1 MTATIQIL
9 NQNETSIDKR
19 AVVDATAVIGP
30 GCRIGPLAVIGENV
44 EIGANTIVESH
55 GVIQG
60 PTRMGMSNH
69 IHPFAC
75 IGGPPQD
82 KRYCGELTELVIGHD
97 NVFRESVTINRGTV
111 HGGGKTVIG
120 DRNLFMAYS
129 HIAHDCIVGS
139 HAVLANHATV
149 AGHTIIEDYVV
160 FGGMAAV
167 GTFLRI
173 GESAMLAAGAM
184 AEREVPP
191 FCIVSGERARLRAIN
206 RVGMDRRCFSRET
219 KLEIKAIFKAL
230 KGSSTPVAEIVD
242 TLAKSVVSAPALRML
257 SFLDSI
263 SRGLIR

>member
-9 NQNETSIDKR
+9 NQNRTLIHKQ

-44 EIGANTIVESH
+44 EIGAGTVVESH
-55 GVIQG
+55 GVVQG
-60 PTRMGMSNH
+60 PTRMGMGNH

-75 IGGPPQD
+75 VGGPPQD
-82 KRYCGELTELVIGHD
+82 KRHRGEPTELVIGDD
-97 NVFRESVTINRGTV
+97 NVFREGVTINRGTV

-120 DRNLFMAYS
+120 DSNLFMACS

-139 HAVLANHATV
+139 HTVLANHATV
-149 AGHTIIEDYVV
+149 AGHTIIEDHVV

-191 FCIVSGERARLRAIN
+191 FCIVAGERARLRAVN
-206 RVGMDRRCFSRET
+206 RVGMDRRHFSRET
-219 KLEIKAIFKAL
+219 KQEIKEIFKAL
-230 KGSSTPVAEIVD
+230 RGSSIPVAEIVD
-242 TLAKSVVSAPALRML
+242 TLAKTVVSSPAHRML
-257 SFLDSI
+257 SFLGSI

>member
-9 NQNETSIDKR
+9 SANETIIDKQ
-19 AVVDATAVIGP
+19 AVVADTAVIGS
-30 GCRIGPLAVIGENV
+30 GCRIGPLAVIGDHV
-44 EIGANTIVESH
+44 ELGAGTVIESH
-55 GVIQG
+55 GVVQG
-60 PTRMGMSNH
+60 PTRMGVGNH

-82 KRYCGELTELVIGHD
+82 KRHRGEPTELIIGDD

-120 DRNLFMAYS
+120 NGNLFMAYS
-129 HIAHDCIVGS
+129 HIAHDCIVGNQT
-139 HAVLANHATV
+139 VLANHATV

-191 FCIVSGERARLRAIN
+191 FCIVAGERARLRAVN
-206 RVGMDRRCFSRET
+206 RVGMARRAFLPET
-219 KLEIKAIFKAL
+219 RREIKSIFKAL
-230 KGSSTPVAEIVD
+230 KGSSAPILEIVE
-242 TLAKSVVSAPALRML
+242 TKSAEVSSEPAHRML
-257 SFLDSI
+257 AFLSAV